1 MAITAMIL
9 TISIVVLPVH
19 TFAEI
24 ADGTHQINYEMKE
37 AGNDNTSIADGY
49 FSKPATLTVE
59 NGVKHIQLTVTS
71 SSMVKSLSAPSGPVK
86 VVSEDKG
93 NETRTVKF
101 KVDDLS
107 QPVNM
112 EMHIVVPDLYDTTHT
127 ARAVFDVSGLET
139 TESATNEEDS
149 TDNGAA
155 AADNN
160 DSNKINNEK
169 NGSGEAKAESNGSEK
184 AEENGSGKAEENP
197 PTGDDTPIAL
207 YVLLLLGAS
216 VGIFAVWKS
225 RLARN

>member
-37 AGNDNTSIADGY
+37 AGNENTSIADGY

-71 SSMVKSLSAPSGPVK
+71 SSMDKSLSAPSGPVN

-112 EMHIVVPDLYDTTHT
+112 EMHIVVNDLYDMTHT
-127 ARAVFDVSGLET
+127 ARADFDVSGLPAAGSA
-139 TESATNEEDS
+139 ESEKDSSKDS
-149 TDNGAA
+149 TDDGAA
-155 AADNN
+155 ATR
-160 DSNKINNEK
+160 
-169 NGSGEAKAESNGSEK
+169 SE
-184 AEENGSGKAEENP
+184 ERRVGKE
-197 PTGDDTPIAL
+197 GRDQ
-207 YVLLLLGAS
+207 
-216 VGIFAVWKS
+216 
-225 RLARN
+225 R

>member
-1 MAITAMIL
+1 MKKRFPLLMAITAIIL
-9 TISIVVLPVH
+9 TISIAVLPMH
-19 TFAEI
+19 TFADI
-24 ADGTHQINYEMKE
+24 ADGTHKINYEMKE
-37 AGNDNTSIADGY
+37 AGNENTSIADGY

-71 SSMVKSLSAPSGPVK
+71 SSMVKSLSAPSGPVN

-112 EMHIVVPDLYDTTHT
+112 EMHIVVPDLYDMTHT
-127 ARAVFDVSGLET
+127 ARADFDVSGLPAAGSAESKEESSDDGEDEAVT
-139 TESATNEEDS
+139 T
-149 TDNGAA
+149 G
-155 AADNN
+155 NN
-160 DSNKINNEK
+160 DS
-169 NGSGEAKAESNGSEK
+169 GESENNGSEK

-197 PTGDDTPIAL
+197 PTGDNTSIVL

-216 VGIFAVWKS
+216 AGIFAVWKL
-225 RLARN
+225 RPARN